1 MGNICKGYNQSINFN
16 DDPYKF
22 DLDKNGFPAFT
33 EKNLK
38 FLNALIENDSKYRLS
53 FDINNLNSSAGILS
67 KEKFPK
73 DKDKMLD
80 VVRKI
85 DKENSTHLSVSG
97 YSKENKENNN
107 KGIDIFL
114 EKLFSNNIDSIE
126 NRIEKGDTALV
137 DEMAKYVPG
146 VTKLSFASKFCTYCN
161 RYCFNKDDYSIYDS
175 VVCEILPYY
184 LYVYLGETYW
194 GKVSGKTGRKTF
206 NIRNKL
212 NNNKINYGDYNNL
225 IGMIIDKIQEKTGI
239 KVSRKD
245 FDLMLWYYYK
255 GDKSRVKAAK
265 RCLCDSD
272 KILY

>member
-53 FDINNLNSSAGILS
+53 FDINNPYSSAGILS

-97 YSKENKENNN
+97 YSRGKKGENN
-107 KGIDIFL
+107 KGIDIFV
-114 EKLFSNNIDSIE
+114 EKLFSNNTDFIE
-126 NRIEKGDTALV
+126 NRIEEGDTALV

-175 VVCEILPYY
+175 VVCDILPYY
-184 LYVYLGETYW
+184 LYVYLGENYW
-194 GKVSGKTGRKTF
+194 GKVSGKTHRNTI
-206 NIRNKL
+206 NIKNKFKI
-212 NNNKINYGDYNNL
+212 NEINYGGYNEL
-225 IGMIIDKIQEKTGI
+225 IGEIIEKIYKITGI

-255 GDKSRVKAAK
+255 GDKSRIKAAK
-265 RCLCDSD
+265 RCVGKSD